1 MLTVN
6 YDSKYEVIEKF
17 TACAPAPRRLRLPLK
32 VKTLAPTA
40 PVHYGAVM
48 ESVMVEKQDSVLVVT
63 INRPDVRNAVDGPT
77 AARLHRCFVDFDQD
91 PDLSVAVLTGAD
103 GMFCSGADLKAI
115 ASGRGNRVDALPP
128 DRIIGSQ
135 GPMGPTRLRV
145 SKPTIAA
152 VEGYAVAGGLELA
165 LWCDLRVMAADAR
178 FGVFCRRWGVP
189 LVDGGTVRLA
199 RLIGESRALDLV
211 LTGREVDAR
220 EALAIGLAN
229 RVTEPGRALDRA
241 LNLARELARFP
252 QSCLRSDRRSL
263 LEQSGR
269 PLNDALARETELGLE
284 TMATGETVQGAGR
297 FASGAGRHGTSA
309 D

>member
-1 MLTVN
+1 MKVN
-6 YDSKYEVIEKF
+6 
-17 TACAPAPRRLRLPLK
+17 
-32 VKTLAPTA
+32 TLAPPA
-40 PVHYGAVM
+40 PGHYGAGM
-48 ESVMVEKQDSVLVVT
+48 DSVVVEQQDSLLVVT
-63 INRPDVRNAVDGPT
+63 INRPEVRNAVDGPT
-77 AARLHRCFVDFDQD
+77 AARLHQCFVDFDQD

-128 DRIIGSQ
+128 DRIIGSL
-135 GPMGPTRLRV
+135 GPMGPTRLLV

-165 LWCDLRVMAADAR
+165 LWCDLRVVAADAR

-189 LVDGGTVRLA
+189 LVDGGTVRLG

-211 LTGREVDAR
+211 LTGREVDAT

-229 RVTEPGRALDRA
+229 RLTEPGRALSRA
-241 LNLARELARFP
+241 TDLARDLARFP
-252 QSCLRSDRRSL
+252 QNCLRIDRRSL
-263 LEQSGR
+263 LEQTGR
-269 PLNDALARETELGLE
+269 PLNDALDRETELGLE

-297 FASGAGRHGTSA
+297 FASGAGRYGDSP